1 MRAMRA
7 HRVDLGARRWWVL
20 GALVLA
26 MLAIG
31 LDVTVLSVALPTLAG
46 ALRAS
51 TAQLQWFVAA
61 YTLVLAAALLP
72 GGLLGDRYG
81 RKKMLLISLAIF
93 GAGSV
98 ACAYAGS
105 AEAFIAARVIA
116 GLGAAFAIP
125 LSLSTLTVL
134 FSEKERPRAVG
145 VWAAAN
151 FLALPV
157 GPIVGGWLLT
167 RYWWGWVFL
176 INVPVV
182 VLGIIALVV
191 LLPESRNPQRPR
203 LDPAGVLTSSAG
215 LAVLTYGIIQA
226 GQHGWGDAVALVA
239 MIAGLLVLVAFG
251 LWEHR
256 LGRQPG
262 SRPLVDMRLFASAG
276 FTWGTVLAAVGMFT
290 MVGVLFT
297 APQHFQAV
305 LGTDAM
311 GSGVRLLPLIAGVVL
326 GAGGAD
332 RIAARAGAKVTV
344 ASGFALLA
352 AALLLGAT
360 THMTSGYGFVA
371 AWTAL
376 LGTGMGLALAT
387 AASAALGE
395 LSAAQAGV
403 GSAVIQTVQRVG
415 APFGA
420 AILGSVLNSGY
431 RSRLDLAGL
440 PASAA
445 HAARDSVFA
454 AIAVAHK
461 LGLAPLLDSART
473 AFVHGMDVIA
483 GAVATL
489 AHPRTVMIFQRPLQ
503 VATRALG
510 ATRTAGR
517 RGRSGEPQGN
527 CTAAENARR
536 CWLPPRLAPAVPL
549 TCPRRAPVVPCRGHT

>member
-1 MRAMRA
+1 MAETGAWLPDDPAALGGVGVRAMRA

-93 GAGSV
+93 GAG
-98 ACAYAGS
+98 
-105 AEAFIAARVIA
+105 
-116 GLGAAFAIP
+116 
-125 LSLSTLTVL
+125 
-134 FSEKERPRAVG
+134 
-145 VWAAAN
+145 
-151 FLALPV
+151 PV

-371 AWTAL
+371 ALTAL

-395 LSAAQAGV
+395 LPAAQAGV

-420 AILGSVLNSGY
+420 AIMGSVLNSGY

>member
-1 MRAMRA
+1 VRAMRA

-134 FSEKERPRAVG
+134 FSEKERPRA
-145 VWAAAN
+145 
-151 FLALPV
+151 
-157 GPIVGGWLLT
+157 
-167 RYWWGWVFL
+167 
-176 INVPVV
+176 VV

-549 TCPRRAPVVPCRGHT
+549 TCPRRAPAVPFRGHTKHGNTHDQQVCLHSANDSSS

>member
-1 MRAMRA
+1 MIRSYTMMKT
-7 HRVDLGARRWWVL
+7 GSTT
-20 GALVLA
+20 G
-26 MLAIG
+26 
-31 LDVTVLSVALPTLAG
+31 TVCHQGKRIKPDHGPTPEDHDPRELP
-46 ALRAS
+46 
-51 TAQLQWFVAA
+51 
-61 YTLVLAAALLP
+61 
-72 GGLLGDRYG
+72 LGDRYG

-226 GQHGWGDAVALVA
+226 GQHGWGDAV
-239 MIAGLLVLVAFG
+239 
-251 LWEHR
+251 
-256 LGRQPG
+256 
-262 SRPLVDMRLFASAG
+262 
-276 FTWGTVLAAVGMFT
+276 
-290 MVGVLFT
+290 
-297 APQHFQAV
+297 
-305 LGTDAM
+305 
-311 GSGVRLLPLIAGVVL
+311 
-326 GAGGAD
+326 
-332 RIAARAGAKVTV
+332 
-344 ASGFALLA
+344 
-352 AALLLGAT
+352 ALLLGAT

>member
-203 LDPAGVLTSSAG
+203 LDPAGVLTS
-215 LAVLTYGIIQA
+215 
-226 GQHGWGDAVALVA
+226 
-239 MIAGLLVLVAFG
+239 FG

>member
-1 MRAMRA
+1 MIRSYTMMKT
-7 HRVDLGARRWWVL
+7 GSTT
-20 GALVLA
+20 G
-26 MLAIG
+26 
-31 LDVTVLSVALPTLAG
+31 TVCHQGKRIKPDHGPTPEDHDPRELP
-46 ALRAS
+46 
-51 TAQLQWFVAA
+51 
-61 YTLVLAAALLP
+61 
-72 GGLLGDRYG
+72 LGDRYG

-215 LAVLTYGIIQA
+215 LAVLTYGIIHA

-276 FTWGTVLAAVGMFT
+276 FTWGTVLAAVGMFP

-387 AASAALGE
+387 AAGW
-395 LSAAQAGV
+395 
-403 GSAVIQTVQRVG
+403 TC
-415 APFGA
+415 
-420 AILGSVLNSGY
+420 
-431 RSRLDLAGL
+431 
-440 PASAA
+440 PACR
-445 HAARDSVFA
+445 H
-454 AIAVAHK
+454 
-461 LGLAPLLDSART
+461 P
-473 AFVHGMDVIA
+473 
-483 GAVATL
+483 
-489 AHPRTVMIFQRPLQ
+489 PRTRR
-503 VATRALG
+503 ATASSPRSQLPTSLG
-510 ATRTAGR
+510 WPRCWTPR
-517 RGRSGEPQGN
+517 
-527 CTAAENARR
+527 ARR
-536 CWLPPRLAPAVPL
+536 SCMAWTSLRVLLPP
-549 TCPRRAPVVPCRGHT
+549 